1 MLNLKSYIARTGLLV
16 SLLGMIS
23 PVFAQ
28 DYGGYI
34 YVPQPYADSYYQGEG
49 GDDNGSYDNG
59 YEYYGNG
66 VNGGYGYQNNDG
78 SWYHQNGGYSGG
90 YSVGGDGS
98 GCIYTP
104 DWSNC

>member
-1 MLNLKSYIARTGLLV
+1 MLNLKSCITRTGLMV
-16 SLLGMIS
+16 GLLGVIS
-23 PVFAQ
+23 PTFAQ

-34 YVPQPYADSYYQGEG
+34 YVPQPYANPYYPG
-49 GDDNGSYDNG
+49 GQSGYDNGSY

-66 VNGGYGYQNNDG
+66 VNGGYGYRNNDG
-78 SWYHQNGGYSGG
+78 SWYHQNGDYSGG